1 MKLNYLFIALISISL
16 ASCADAPPQP
26 QPKEDQVESKGI
38 DKDGAVISEIT
49 TERSDKGF
57 DVIVTKYSVWNNNLL
72 SKEITHRDTVL
83 ALGKMPKAAGDT
95 TNVDKHYAFYI
106 TVK

>member
-1 MKLNYLFIALISISL
+1 MKLNYIFIALISMSL
-16 ASCADAPPQP
+16 TSCDDTPP

-49 TERSDKGF
+49 SEHSDKGF
-57 DVIVTKYSVWNNNLL
+57 DVIVTKHSIWNNNLL
-72 SKEITHRDTVL
+72 SKEVTYRDTVR
-83 ALGKMPKAAGDT
+83 ALGKMPKAEGDT

>member
-1 MKLNYLFIALISISL
+1 MKLSYIFIALIIMSL
-16 ASCADAPPQP
+16 TNCNDAPPQG
-26 QPKEDQVESKGI
+26 KEDQVQAQGI
-38 DKDGAVISEIT
+38 DKDGAVITEIT

-72 SKEITHRDTVL
+72 SKEITHRDTVR